1 MKMSLALLLVA
12 RAGANKANPLGE
24 VLSLMA
30 DLSAKVTKEKE
41 AEAKA
46 YKEYFEWCDDVSKN
60 KQNEITTATAQ
71 KGKLEATIDE
81 LTANIQAAD
90 TKIGELAADIST
102 SEADL
107 ASATAIRQKEAADFA
122 NGEKELVDVIDTL
135 ARAVTIL
142 EREMQKNPAA
152 LAQMSNNGL
161 QGIVQSLSAVVDAA
175 AFSASDKQRLT
186 ALVQSQQGTADDD
199 SELEFGAPAAATYKT
214 HSSNIFDVLEDLKE
228 KAEAELGSLR
238 QAETSAAH
246 NYGMLKQS
254 LEDQLTNDNKD
265 KDATTS
271 NKAAAEENKAIA
283 QGDLEV
289 TTADLKAGKEAL
301 EVASSTCMQVAA
313 DHQTTVAARESELKV
328 IAQAIQI
335 LKETT
340 SGAEGQTYSLIQVNS
355 AIQSHADLARSEVVT
370 LVKKL
375 AREHH
380 SAALAQLASRIAAV
394 VRYGSASGDDPFAKV
409 KGLITDMISKLEQ
422 TAASEETEK
431 AYCDDEMAKTELKKG
446 ELEATSAKLTT
457 KIDQAAARSAQLKS
471 EVKELQAEL
480 ATMASEQASATQWRH
495 DEHATY
501 VQAKADLELGLEGTR
516 KALSVLR
523 NYYATGAALL
533 QQPAVPEMHSAATG
547 AGDSIIGILEVV
559 ESDFADN
566 LAKTETEEATSEEAY
581 DKDTQEFKVTK
592 TKKDQDVK
600 YKTQEYTGLDKSI
613 SELSSDRETTDTE
626 LSAVNEYYS
635 KLKDRC
641 IAKPETYE
649 SRKARREAEITGL
662 KEALRIL
669 ESETAFT
676 QKGRRGHHMRGAL
689 TAGH

>member
-1 MKMSLALLLVA
+1 MKTACGVALLVA
-12 RAGANKANPLGE
+12 GAAAKNPLGE
-24 VLSLMA
+24 VLSLMS

-46 YKEYFEWCDDVSKN
+46 YGEYFEWCDDVAKN

-81 LTANIQAAD
+81 LAADIQAGE

-102 SEADL
+102 STADL
-107 ASATAIRQKEAADFA
+107 EAATAIRQKEAADFA
-122 NGEKELVDVIDTL
+122 KGEKELVDVIDTL
-135 ARAVTIL
+135 GRAVTIL
-142 EREMQKNPAA
+142 QREMQKNPAA
-152 LAQMSNNGL
+152 LAQIGNNGM
-161 QGIVQSLSAVVDAA
+161 QGVIQSLSAVVDAA
-175 AFSASDKQRLT
+175 GFTSVDKQRLT
-186 ALVQSQQGTADDD
+186 ALVQAQQGAADDD
-199 SELEFGAPAAATYKT
+199 SDLELGAPAAATYKT

-228 KAEAELGSLR
+228 KAESELGELR

-265 KDATTS
+265 KDAETS
-271 NKAAAEENKAIA
+271 GKAANEENKAIA
-283 QGDLEV
+283 EGDLEV
-289 TTADLKAGKEAL
+289 TTADLKAGNQAL
-301 EVASSTCMQVAA
+301 ATASSTCMQVAA
-313 DHQTTVAARESELKV
+313 DHQATVAAREAELKV
-328 IAQAIQI
+328 IAEATKI
-335 LKETT
+335 LKDTT
-340 SGAEGQTYSLIQVNS
+340 SGADGQTYSLLQVGS
-355 AIQSHADLARSEVVT
+355 AIQSRSDLARSEVIT

-394 VRYGSASGDDPFAKV
+394 VRYGASSGDDPFGKV
-409 KGLITDMISKLEQ
+409 KGLIEDMITKLEQ
-422 TAASEETEK
+422 TASSEATEK

-480 ATMASEQASATQWRH
+480 AKMASEQASAEQWRR
-495 DEHATY
+495 DSHAEY
-501 VQAKADLELGLEGTR
+501 VTAKADLEQGLGGVR
-516 KALSVLR
+516 KALNVLQE
-523 NYYATGAALL
+523 YYAQGSALV
-533 QQPAVPEMHSAATG
+533 QQPAVPELHSAASG
-547 AGDSIIGILEVV
+547 AGQSIVGILEVV

-566 LAKTETEEATSEEAY
+566 LAKTESEESTSQEAFE
-581 DKDTQEFKVTK
+581 KDTQEFKISK

-600 YKTQEYTGLDKSI
+600 YKTQEFTGLDKSI

-649 SRKARREAEITGL
+649 SRKARREAEISGL

-676 QKGRRGHHMRGAL
+676 QKSGKRHRHMRGAL
-689 TAGH
+689 QL

>member
-1 MKMSLALLLVA
+1 MKMSLALLLVTGA
-12 RAGANKANPLGE
+12 SANKANPLGE
-24 VLSLMA
+24 VISLMN
-30 DLSAKVTKEKE
+30 DLSAKVTKDKE

-46 YKEYFEWCDDVSKN
+46 YKEYFEWCDDVANN
-60 KQNEITTATAQ
+60 KQNEITTATAL
-71 KGKLEATIDE
+71 KAKLEATIEE
-81 LTANIQAAD
+81 LTANIQAGE

-102 SEADL
+102 STADL
-107 ASATAIRQKEAADFA
+107 ESATAIRTKEAADFA
-122 NGEKELVDVIDTL
+122 KSEKELVEVIDTL
-135 ARAVTIL
+135 GRAVTIL

-152 LAQMSNNGL
+152 LAQMSTSGL

-186 ALVQSQQGTADDD
+186 ALVQAQQGAADDD
-199 SELEFGAPAAATYKT
+199 SELELGAPAASTYKT

-228 KAEAELGSLR
+228 KAEGELGSLR

-246 NYGMLKQS
+246 NYAMLKQS

-265 KDATTS
+265 KDATTTG
-271 NKAAAEENKAIA
+271 KAADEESKAVA
-283 QGDLEV
+283 TGDLEA
-289 TTADLKAGKEAL
+289 TTADLKAGNEAL
-301 EVASSTCMQVAA
+301 STASSTCMQVAA
-313 DHQTTVAARESELKV
+313 DHQQTVAARDAELKV
-328 IAQAIQI
+328 IAEAIQI

-340 SGAEGQTYSLIQVNS
+340 SGAESNTYSLLQVKS
-355 AIQSHADLARSEVVT
+355 AILSRADLAKTEVIT

-394 VRYGSASGDDPFAKV
+394 VRYGASSGDDPFGKV

-422 TAASEETEK
+422 TAASEATEK

-446 ELEATSAKLTT
+446 ELETTSAKLTT

-471 EVKELQAEL
+471 EVKELQGEL
-480 ATMASEQASATQWRH
+480 AKMAKEQASAEQWRR
-495 DEHATY
+495 DEHSTY
-501 VQAKADLELGLEGTR
+501 VASKADLELGLGGVR
-516 KALSVLR
+516 KALGVLQD
-523 NYYATGAALL
+523 YYAKGAALL
-533 QQPAVPEMHSAATG
+533 QQPAVPELHSASKG
-547 AGDSIIGILEVV
+547 AGDSIIGILQVV
-559 ESDFADN
+559 ESDFATN
-566 LAKTETEEATSEEAY
+566 LAKTESEEASSEEAF
-581 DKDTQEFKVTK
+581 DKDTQEFKISK
-592 TKKDQDVK
+592 TSKDQDVK
-600 YKTQEYTGLDKSI
+600 YKTQEFTGLDKSI
-613 SELSSDRETTDTE
+613 SELSSDRETTDAE

-649 SRKARREAEITGL
+649 SRKARREAEISGL

-676 QKGRRGHHMRGAL
+676 QKSRRGHHMRGAL